1 MDYKNTLL
9 SNLESLLFD
18 LLSEDTISP
27 TEIHDTFT
35 NAVKE
40 SYYYHKHHTARS
52 YEMMTKLHS
61 EEVPKTFTTTLE
73 IDPITNE
80 PYLTLPPGLLERL
93 NWTEGTELILTLKDD
108 TLHITRA

>member
-1 MDYKNTLL
+1 MDYKDTLL

-18 LLSEDTISP
+18 ILSEDAITP
-27 TEIHDTFT
+27 AEIHDTLIKT
-35 NAVKE
+35 VKE

-52 YEMMTKLHS
+52 YELMAKLYS

-80 PYLTLPPGLLERL
+80 PYLTLPPELLERL
-93 NWTEGTELILTLKDD
+93 NWTEGTQLDLTVQGD